1 MAGMKFYALW
11 LCLICILVFILQVT
25 ISSFTEFFVLS
36 ELALRGEYWRFLTA
50 IFLHGSAVHLIY
62 NLFALA
68 LFGLILEK
76 SIGSRNFLLV
86 FFVSGIIANIVA
98 VSFYPSSLGASGA
111 IYGVLGCL
119 TILRPGM
126 IVWVYSLPMPMFIA
140 AILWVAGGILGVF
153 FPSNVGDIAH
163 LSGIAIGFLIGIL
176 LRTFRIKRNIK
187 GQAVVEI
194 SEPYMESWERR
205 YMK

>member
-1 MAGMKFYALW
+1 MPKSKFYALW
-11 LCLICILVFILQVT
+11 LCLICILVFILQ
-25 ISSFTEFFVLS
+25 ISISGFTELFVLN

-62 NLFALA
+62 NLFALV

-76 SIGSRNFLLV
+76 SIGSRNFLLM

-111 IYGVLGCL
+111 IYGILGCL

-176 LRTFRIKRNIK
+176 IRLTKKRHNPEHKYKIKIPETYMRN
-187 GQAVVEI
+187 
-194 SEPYMESWERR
+194 WERR

>member
-187 GQAVVEI
+187 RQAVVEI